1 MRWRDV
7 LDWRPVAWLLQ
18 AIHTYG
24 SNAGS
29 LAAGGIAFYTF
40 FALAPAAVAV
50 GAVAGLFVD
59 PASLS
64 RAWSD
69 LAQRSPDSLSAL
81 EPAFNALV
89 QLVETSSGGTATV
102 TLIASLSIA
111 IYAASKAVYGLR
123 IVLTQVHGGGD
134 AAIGFVLRLIS
145 ALAALVVIAG
155 ASVVLVAITIVP
167 PIVENLRV
175 GALERS
181 WLNWLVLVALTW
193 LVVWGILGLAPHPR
207 VRIGV
212 AAPGVVVAS
221 GWIVG
226 MSVLFGLYSRWSTT
240 VSTAL
245 TVFGAPLA
253 LLIWLYLSVIGIIF
267 GAAVQATMARSAQQI
282 GPHSDE

>member
-1 MRWRDV
+1 MRWREI
-7 LDWRPVAWLLQ
+7 LEWWPAAWLLRS
-18 AIHTYG
+18 IRTYG

-50 GAVAGLFVD
+50 GAMAGLFVD
-59 PASLS
+59 PASLT

-102 TLIASLSIA
+102 ALIASLSIA

-123 IVLTQVHGGGD
+123 IVLTEVHGDGET
-134 AAIGFVLRLIS
+134 AIGFVLRLIS

-167 PIVENLRV
+167 PILKNIGVS
-175 GALERS
+175 ALEKT
-181 WLNWLVLVALTW
+181 WLNWLVLIALTW
-193 LVVWGILGLAPHPR
+193 LVVWGILSLAPHPR
-207 VRIGV
+207 VRIGLI
-212 AAPGVVVAS
+212 APGVVVAT

-226 MSVLFGLYSRWSTT
+226 MSVLFGLYSHWSTT

-253 LLIWLYLSVIGIIF
+253 LLIWLYLSVIGVIF
-267 GAAVQATMARSAQQI
+267 GAAVQATIPTSFKKV
-282 GPHSDE
+282 P